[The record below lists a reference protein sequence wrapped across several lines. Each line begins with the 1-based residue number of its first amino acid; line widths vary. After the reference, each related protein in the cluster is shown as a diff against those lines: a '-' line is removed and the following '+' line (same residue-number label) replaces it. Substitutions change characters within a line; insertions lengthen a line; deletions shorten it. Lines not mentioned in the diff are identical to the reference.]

1 MPTTYPLVPGHEF
14 VCEVAEVGSNVTGFK
29 KGEKVGF
36 GTKRACCGT
45 CAVCLSGDDELCS
58 DVKDDLTYGRYFGGY
73 STQVQQPYDFF
84 FKLPETFK
92 LNLGSPLFCAGITTF
107 YPIQKYYKPG
117 MKCAVVGIGGLGHL
131 AIKFLHKLGAYTAAF
146 TTSEKK
152 IQSIKDLGADEVI
165 VSTKEEEMKKAAGK
179 FDLLLY
185 TVPSVDKFE
194 MYLATVAKKGIC
206 VLLGVGENNDIKFNY
221 FPLLKKEIK
230 VVGSLVGPRGAIKNM
245 VDFCNEKDVYPI
257 CEEYDFEDLP
267 KAFDK
272 LENGKPHFRCV
283 VNVKDW
289 AKKHGFRK

>member
-1 MPTTYPLVPGHEF
+1 
-14 VCEVAEVGSNVTGFK
+14 
-29 KGEKVGF
+29 
-36 GTKRACCGT
+36 
-45 CAVCLSGDDELCS
+45 
-58 DVKDDLTYGRYFGGY
+58 
-73 STQVQQPYDFF
+73 
-84 FKLPETFK
+84 
-92 LNLGSPLFCAGITTF
+92 
-107 YPIQKYYKPG
+107 

-179 FDLLLY
+179 FDLFLY
-185 TVPSVDKFE
+185 TVPNVDKFE

-283 VNVKDW
+283 LNVKDW
-289 AKKHGFRK
+289 AEKHGFRK